1 MYFQILTTTNMR
13 SMIFFQIAVY
23 CLLNQFDEPLYFFA
37 TNTNETDMNQKY
49 DVIILGAGASGL
61 FCAFQLAKK
70 GKKVLVLEH
79 NKYAGKKILVSG
91 GGKCNFTN
99 QNVSINNYVS
109 KNPRFC
115 HSALANYH
123 SSAFLDLVHEYEIPY
138 EQRELGKYFCKN
150 SSKDIQSMLLNE
162 CKKFKAN
169 LVYSIEFMSVVRR
182 DELYHVECLH
192 KNQFVQLECQ
202 HFIVASGGLS
212 FDKLGSTNI
221 GYKIA
226 EQFGLKVI
234 PTKPGLVSL
243 EFSHKDKEIF
253 SGLQGIALK
262 VQLST
267 KDAIFHEAMLF
278 THTGIS
284 GPCTLQIS
292 SHWNPE
298 QNIQMNFAVG
308 FDFYDFIKKEQLLN
322 PKKSLENTLAKE
334 FPKKL
339 VHALLSTDHSLPSSI
354 EKMNQQH
361 CDTLQNIFC
370 NYQLIPRTTSG
381 YNKAEITCGGVS
393 TKFINPKTMQVKKQ
407 ENLYFIGEVLDVS
420 GWLGGYNFQWAW
432 ASAYACAQSI

>member
-1 MYFQILTTTNMR
+1 
-13 SMIFFQIAVY
+13 
-23 CLLNQFDEPLYFFA
+23 
-37 TNTNETDMNQKY
+37 MNQKY
-49 DVIILGAGASGL
+49 DVVILGAGASGL
-61 FCAFQLAKK
+61 FCAFHLAKR

-79 NKYAGKKILVSG
+79 NKFAGKKILVSG

-99 QNVSINNYVS
+99 QDVSINNYVS

-115 HSALANYH
+115 HSALANFA
-123 SSAFLDLVHEYEIPY
+123 SSDFLDMIHEYDIPY

-150 SSKDIQSMLLNE
+150 SSKDIQKMLLSE
-162 CKKFKAN
+162 CKKYKAN
-169 LVYSIEFMSVVRR
+169 LVFSIQFMGVESR
-182 DELYHVECLH
+182 DNQYYVECLH
-192 KNQFVQLECQ
+192 NNQFIQIQSE

-212 FDKLGSTNI
+212 FETLGSTNI

-226 EQFGLKVI
+226 EQFGLKMI

-243 EFSHKDKEIF
+243 EFSQQEKEVF
-253 SGLQGIALK
+253 KGLQGIALK
-262 VQLST
+262 TQLST

-292 SHWNPE
+292 SHWTPG
-298 QNIQMNFAVG
+298 QTIQMNFALG
-308 FDFYDFIKKEQLLN
+308 FDFQAFIQEEQDLN

-339 VHALLSTDHSLPSSI
+339 VHALLSTDNSLPSSI
-354 EKMNQQH
+354 DKMTPQH
-361 CDTLQNIFC
+361 CDTLANLFC

-381 YNKAEITCGGVS
+381 YNKAEITCGGVN
-393 TKFINPKTMQVKKQ
+393 TKSINPKTMEVKSQK
-407 ENLYFIGEVLDVS
+407 NLYFIGEVLDVS

-432 ASAYACAQSI
+432 ASAYACSQSI